1 MNKKA
6 IFENMVKYYISKSY
20 THNYIAV
27 FTFDGV
33 VYMVI
38 VGNDFFNNGV
48 KLDKASRGGGYSIR
62 FKPNKSDKINL
73 LAKGAKVL
81 CSIEYFEELVKNSK
95 YNKGEI
101 IEKLVTEYYGQ
112 EWKKDNVPFT
122 DDGDLTVNNIA
133 YQIKFER
140 ATFINEKQIARMR
153 AEDK

>member
-27 FTFDGV
+27 FTFNGV

-38 VGNDFFNNGV
+38 VGNDLFNNGV
-48 KLDKASRGGGYSIR
+48 KLDKASRGAGYSIR
-62 FKPNKSDKINL
+62 FKPTKSDKINL

-153 AEDK
+153 AEGK

>member
-48 KLDKASRGGGYSIR
+48 KLDKASRGAGYSIR

-112 EWKKDNVPFT
+112 EWEKDNVPFT

>member
-6 IFENMVKYYISKSY
+6 IFESMVKYYISKSY
-20 THNYIAV
+20 THNYIVV

-48 KLDKASRGGGYSIR
+48 KLDKASRGAGYSIR

-112 EWKKDNVPFT
+112 EWEKDNVPFT
-122 DDGDLTVNNIA
+122 DDGDLTVNGIA

>member
-1 MNKKA
+1 M
-6 IFENMVKYYISKSY
+6 IDRFVIDVCSFRY
-20 THNYIAV
+20 
-27 FTFDGV
+27 V
-33 VYMVI
+33 VGFSNI
-38 VGNDFFNNGV
+38 VPIKFAKPYKMLGNDFFNNGV
-48 KLDKASRGGGYSIR
+48 KLDKASRGAGYSIR

-81 CSIEYFEELVKNSK
+81 CSVEYFEELVKNSK

-112 EWKKDNVPFT
+112 EWEKDNVPFT

>member
-6 IFENMVKYYISKSY
+6 IFESMVKYYISKSY
-20 THNYIAV
+20 THNYIVV

-48 KLDKASRGGGYSIR
+48 KLDKASRGAGYSIR

-112 EWKKDNVPFT
+112 EWEKDNVPFT
-122 DDGDLTVNNIA
+122 DDGDLTVNGIA

-153 AEDK
+153 AEGK

>member
-48 KLDKASRGGGYSIR
+48 KLDKASRGAGYSIR

>member
-6 IFENMVKYYISKSY
+6 IFENMVKYYIAKSY

-38 VGNDFFNNGV
+38 IGNDFFNNGV
-48 KLDKASRGGGYSIR
+48 KLDKASRGAGYSIR

-73 LAKGAKVL
+73 LTKGAKVL
-81 CSIEYFEELVKNSK
+81 CSVEYFEELVKNSK

-112 EWKKDNVPFT
+112 EWEKDNVPFT
-122 DDGDLTVNNIA
+122 DDGDLTVNSVA